1 MDTYREKIIM
11 SYLCI
16 RSAQEDLM
24 DRIVNVGMAGEYK
37 EIGETFSIEDSYEFD
52 IVQFRDTDDIT
63 LNTLIHL
70 FDEMEIA
77 KDLIVNVHVI
87 TDDEIAEVVPLWLD
101 SVGMYDDEEDEFE
114 DFDDLED
121 YENWED
127 FEE

>member
-77 KDLIVNVHVI
+77 KDLILNVHVI

>member
-1 MDTYREKIIM
+1 M